1 MDWVTLTMGATTTSA
16 DGIFELD
23 ETSATVGIEG
33 GELVLHLF
41 FDITEFERSR
51 FQKFERGVV
60 AAVPSA
66 SRVHEF
72 ERFRFPA
79 ERPMTPR

>member
-1 MDWVTLTMGATTTSA
+1 MDWVTLTMGVTTISP
-16 DGIFELD
+16 DRISELD

-41 FDITEFERSR
+41 FDVTEIERSR

-72 ERFRFPA
+72 EHFRFRA